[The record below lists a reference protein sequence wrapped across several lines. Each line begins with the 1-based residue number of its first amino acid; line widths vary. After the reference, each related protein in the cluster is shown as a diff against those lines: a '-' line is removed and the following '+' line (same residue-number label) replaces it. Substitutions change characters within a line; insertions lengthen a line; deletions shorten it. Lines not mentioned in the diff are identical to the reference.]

1 MLLAMRY
8 VGYSPSVRSKWL
20 DIGQVLFC
28 VVHKSSH
35 LNQTHLVNKRFIVWF
50 WGKCFCRALWVVPTG
65 KMAPFH
71 PLAQPIRVQDLYGS
85 RSQPQIEM
93 LSCLEGKRCL
103 HAVKKST
110 LDVSFTSSHFG
121 RVWLRMDH
129 SGAFLELS
137 LQKTTFKYLEAIT
150 I

>member
-1 MLLAMRY
+1 MAH
-8 VGYSPSVRSKWL
+8 GAS
-20 DIGQVLFC
+20 
-28 VVHKSSH
+28 HK
-35 LNQTHLVNKRFIVWF
+35 
-50 WGKCFCRALWVVPTG
+50 
-65 KMAPFH
+65 
-71 PLAQPIRVQDLYGS
+71 
-85 RSQPQIEM
+85 IEM

-150 I
+150 ICNYAWFVFKQCM